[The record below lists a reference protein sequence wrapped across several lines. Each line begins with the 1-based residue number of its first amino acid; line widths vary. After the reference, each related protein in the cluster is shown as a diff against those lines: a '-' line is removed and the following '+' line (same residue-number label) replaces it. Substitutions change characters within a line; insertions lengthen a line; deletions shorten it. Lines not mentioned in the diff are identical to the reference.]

1 MEIGK
6 AFGYVFEDENW
17 PKKVLMGGVFTLLSL
32 LLVGIPFVL
41 GYVVQTVRNVIEG
54 QPRPLPEWDNLGE
67 KFMSGLM
74 LLIIIIIYQIP
85 SILFSCISQA
95 GPMLVSSQGGQGS
108 DTTMASIGSA
118 LSMCGGC
125 LNFIWGIVVA
135 IILPV
140 VFIKFALTGQLG
152 SAFSFSEFLP
162 FIQADLGKYILTV
175 VMTLVAGIVG
185 GLGLIACVI
194 GVFFTYFYAQLV
206 IASLYGQLY
215 RAVTAK
221 GGPALT

>member
-17 PKKVLMGGVFTLLSL
+17 PKKVLMGGVFVLLSL

-41 GYVVQTVRNVIEG
+41 GYLVQTIRNVIEG

-95 GPMLVSSQGGQGS
+95 GPMLASQSGQSS
-108 DTTMASIGSA
+108 DTMTSIGSA

-140 VFIKFALTGQLG
+140 VFIKFTLTGQLG
-152 SAFSFSEFLP
+152 SAFSFSEFLS
-162 FIQADLGKYILTV
+162 FIQADLGKYILVV
-175 VMTLVAGIVG
+175 VMSIVAGIVG

-194 GVFFTYFYAQLV
+194 GVFFTYFYGQLV
-206 IASLYGQLY
+206 MASLYGQLY